1 MNHLSCMKMLCAAV
15 MFMTSAN
22 VFCQTGYKGFF
33 RSDDLKASLML
44 NLENNDIT
52 IEDLGI
58 DGTYGYMKGNLNATW
73 VVLKVKKID
82 KKKAVVRMV
91 SDNGNDG
98 QDVELILTNNGDLIL
113 KLVGGEQNIKTVSNR
128 KYVKLPKEVIFKK
141 QK

>member
-1 MNHLSCMKMLCAAV
+1 MNHLSCMKMLCAAI
-15 MFMTSAN
+15 MFMTSAT
-22 VFCQTGYKGFF
+22 VFCQTGYNGFF
-33 RSDDLKASLML
+33 RSDELKASLML

-52 IEDLGI
+52 IEDLGL

-98 QDVELILTNNGDLIL
+98 QDVELVLTNDGDLIL

>member
-1 MNHLSCMKMLCAAV
+1 MKMLCAAI
-15 MFMTSAN
+15 MFMTSTT

-33 RSDDLKASLML
+33 RSDELKASLML

-52 IEDLGI
+52 IEDLGL

-98 QDVELILTNNGDLIL
+98 QDVELVLTNDGDLIL

>member
-1 MNHLSCMKMLCAAV
+1 MNHLSCMKMLCAAI
-15 MFMTSAN
+15 MFMTSAT

-33 RSDDLKASLML
+33 RSDELKASLML

-52 IEDLGI
+52 IEDLGL

-98 QDVELILTNNGDLIL
+98 QDVELVLTTDGDLIL

>member
-1 MNHLSCMKMLCAAV
+1 
-15 MFMTSAN
+15 
-22 VFCQTGYKGFF
+22 
-33 RSDDLKASLML
+33 
-44 NLENNDIT
+44 
-52 IEDLGI
+52 
-58 DGTYGYMKGNLNATW
+58 MKGNLNATW

-98 QDVELILTNNGDLIL
+98 QDVELILTNDGDLIL